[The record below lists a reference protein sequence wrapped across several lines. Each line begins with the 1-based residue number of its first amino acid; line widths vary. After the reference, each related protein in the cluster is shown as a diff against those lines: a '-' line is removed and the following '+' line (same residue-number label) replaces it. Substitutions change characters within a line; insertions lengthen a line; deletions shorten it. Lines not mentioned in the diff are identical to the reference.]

1 MIFAF
6 HSIAP
11 RVDGLTSYS
20 VSPDIIPANIVSFHI
35 FPAHSVLAR
44 LCFAIKA
51 TLIAG
56 RLCVC
61 FALVVE

>member
-1 MIFAF
+1 MKFTF

-11 RVDGLTSYS
+11 RIDDLTSYS
-20 VSPDIIPANIVSFHI
+20 VSPDIIPANIVSFLI
-35 FPAHSVLAR
+35 FPAHIVPAR
-44 LCFAIKA
+44 LCLAIKA

-56 RLCVC
+56 RLCAS